1 MSRIDRGKRITLTFK
16 EKGAN
21 GKATLVI
28 DVSADDDILPHEHRE
43 DMRQIA
49 AAILQVPV
57 KALED
62 VEVELKKTGGD
73 HEHPP
78 RPHGHEHEHGHGH
91 GHGHEHPVS
100 LPSDASSDDKVKA

>member
-1 MSRIDRGKRITLTFK
+1 MSRIDRGKKITLTFK

-21 GKATLVI
+21 GRATLVI

-43 DMRQIA
+43 DMRSIA

-57 KALED
+57 TSLAD

-73 HEHPP
+73 HSHPGDHDHD
-78 RPHGHEHEHGHGH
+78 HGHEHAHA
-91 GHGHEHPVS
+91 HPVS
-100 LPSDASSDDKVKA
+100 LPSDTSSDDKLKA

>member
-1 MSRIDRGKRITLTFK
+1 MSNIDRGKKITLTFR
-16 EKGAN
+16 ERGPS

-43 DMRQIA
+43 DMRSVA

-57 KALED
+57 SALGD

-73 HEHPP
+73 HSHDHP
-78 RPHGHEHEHGHGH
+78 
-91 GHGHEHPVS
+91 HPVA
-100 LPSDASSDDKVKA
+100 LPSDTSSDDKVKA

>member
-1 MSRIDRGKRITLTFK
+1 MSNIDRGKKITLTFK

-43 DMRQIA
+43 DMRSIA

-57 KALED
+57 KALEG

-73 HEHPP
+73 HEHPHP
-78 RPHGHEHEHGHGH
+78 
-91 GHGHEHPVS
+91 HEHPVT
-100 LPSDASSDDKVKA
+100 LPSDTSSDDKVKA